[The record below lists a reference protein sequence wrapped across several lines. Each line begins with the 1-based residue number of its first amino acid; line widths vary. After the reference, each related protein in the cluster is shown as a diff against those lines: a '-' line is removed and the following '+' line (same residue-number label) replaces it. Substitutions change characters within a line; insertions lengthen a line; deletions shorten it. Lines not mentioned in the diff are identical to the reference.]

1 MFFDKLITSGNKKNN
16 KVSESAILKEVALHY
31 GAFGERNP
39 FFIRRYIT
47 MYLLILTV
55 ERLYRILRSSLCGK
69 RKREQKKSFTGGR
82 IIRPDGYFV
91 GGHFFTAK
99 DAFSV
104 WTILS
109 KHLSFVWLCGSSI
122 KRGTR
127 RIMPPDELS
136 FAILFEWRTK
146 RSSSFA

>member
-1 MFFDKLITSGNKKNN
+1 M
-16 KVSESAILKEVALHY
+16 SELAILKGRIALW
-31 GAFGERNP
+31 GFWGRNP

-47 MYLLILTV
+47 IYLLILAV
-55 ERLYRILRSSLCGK
+55 ERLYRMLRSSLCGK
-69 RKREQKKSFTGGR
+69 RKGEQKKSFTGGR

-91 GGHFFTAK
+91 GGRFFTAK

-104 WTILS
+104 CTILS
-109 KHLSFVWLCGSSI
+109 KHLSFVWLCVSSI

-136 FAILFEWRTK
+136 FAILFE
-146 RSSSFA
+146 

>member
-1 MFFDKLITSGNKKNN
+1 MGL
-16 KVSESAILKEVALHY
+16 
-31 GAFGERNP
+31 FGGRNP

-47 MYLLILTV
+47 IYLLILAV

-69 RKREQKKSFTGGR
+69 RIGEQKKSFTGGR

-91 GGHFFTAK
+91 RGRFFTAK

-104 WTILS
+104 WTILH
-109 KHLSFVWLCGSSI
+109 KDLWFVWLCVSSI
-122 KRGTR
+122 KRGAR
-127 RIMPPDELS
+127 RIMPLDELS
-136 FAILFEWRTK
+136 FAIFFERRTK

>member
-31 GAFGERNP
+31 GAFGGRNP

-47 MYLLILTV
+47 IYLLILAV
-55 ERLYRILRSSLCGK
+55 ERLYRMLRSSLCGK
-69 RKREQKKSFTGGR
+69 RKGEQTKSLTGGR

-91 GGHFFTAK
+91 CGRFFTAK

-104 WTILS
+104 CTILS
-109 KHLSFVWLCGSSI
+109 KHLSFVWLCVSNI